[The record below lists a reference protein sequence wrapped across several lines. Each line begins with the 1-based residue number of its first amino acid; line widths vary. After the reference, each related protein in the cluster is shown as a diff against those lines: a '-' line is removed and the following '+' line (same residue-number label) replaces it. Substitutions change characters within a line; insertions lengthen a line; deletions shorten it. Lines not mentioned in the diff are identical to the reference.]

1 MKRGIIIV
9 DTVVGLVALAALV
22 MLVGDLPEANT
33 MTFVTVKLCG
43 GALLWA
49 ASKALEG
56 IHPEWDEEDGYKRP
70 LRLKRR

>member
-1 MKRGIIIV
+1 M

-43 GALLWA
+43 GALLIA
-49 ASKALEG
+49 AYKAMERV
-56 IHPEWDEEDGYKRP
+56 HPEWEEE
-70 LRLKRR
+70 

>member
-1 MKRGIIIV
+1 M

-49 ASKALEG
+49 AYKALERM
-56 IHPEWDEEDGYKRP
+56 HPEWEE
-70 LRLKRR
+70 